1 MKKFKEVLAE
11 TSRGGGG
18 TMPQYGRYP
27 HDTSAAGYSPAVV
40 DKINSIIGR
49 YCIED
54 LVDADFAVS
63 KIRGT
68 LYNVGLTFDNIAED
82 AMIDKKGA
90 MSFPLTAFGGR
101 FGKDVDTPHD
111 EFLNDD
117 GLSHMIEGG
126 LSIHISYEKTDT
138 NQCRLRAHIE

>member
-1 MKKFKEVLAE
+1 MKKFKEVLSE

-18 TMPQYGRYP
+18 MQPQYGRY
-27 HDTSAAGYSPAVV
+27 AVGYSPSVIS
-40 DKINSIIGR
+40 KINAIIGR

-54 LVDADFAVS
+54 LVDASAAVG

-111 EFLNDD
+111 EFLDDD
-117 GLSHMIEGG
+117 GISHIIEGG
-126 LSIHISYEKTDT
+126 LSLQISYEKTDT